1 VTGRLIHAGQVI
13 MDLVMR
19 VPALPERGGDVLARD
34 TELTPGGGFNVM
46 AAAARSGAHV
56 SYAGA
61 HGTGRFSDQAR
72 AALAAEGITLA
83 QRPAP
88 DEDLGICVVMVD
100 DEGERT
106 FVTSTGAE
114 GRLHEEQLAA
124 VSVTAADIVYV
135 TGYSLMH
142 EANRAALLGWL
153 PGLAAPVLFDPGPL
167 AAEIPGDV
175 LAAVLSEVAVLSCN
189 AAEARAL
196 SGGDTSEAAALRLA
210 ARLRTGAAVIVRD
223 GPAGCAL
230 ARGDE
235 VRRIVGFPVEAVDTN
250 GAGDTHCGVLAAE
263 LLRGTALDAAAGR
276 ANAAAALSVQRAGP
290 ATAPTRTEVDAFLN
304 QL

>member
-1 VTGRLIHAGQVI
+1 
-13 MDLVMR
+13 
-19 VPALPERGGDVLARD
+19 
-34 TELTPGGGFNVM
+34 
-46 AAAARSGAHV
+46 
-56 SYAGA
+56 
-61 HGTGRFSDQAR
+61 
-72 AALAAEGITLA
+72 
-83 QRPAP
+83 
-88 DEDLGICVVMVD
+88 
-100 DEGERT
+100 
-106 FVTSTGAE
+106 
-114 GRLHEEQLAA
+114 
-124 VSVTAADIVYV
+124 
-135 TGYSLMH
+135 
-142 EANRAALLGWL
+142 
-153 PGLAAPVLFDPGPL
+153 
-167 AAEIPGDV
+167 
-175 LAAVLSEVAVLSCN
+175 VLSCN